1 MSLAERGD
9 MREGMGLIF
18 ALEEPSG
25 YEYVERKRELVII
38 TTQTRTLV
46 VRSVS
51 QVGWGSDGDRDPHA
65 LECHDA
71 TASLMRE
78 WVDRLTRH
86 DETIDPQDQP
96 MTDAAR
102 VIAPTV

>member
-1 MSLAERGD
+1 

-38 TTQTRTLV
+38 ATQSRTLV

-51 QVGWGSDGDRDPHA
+51 QLGWGSDGESRPPRVGVPRRYRQPHA
-65 LECHDA
+65 
-71 TASLMRE
+71 
-78 WVDRLTRH
+78 
-86 DETIDPQDQP
+86 
-96 MTDAAR
+96 R
-102 VIAPTV
+102 VG